1 MQDKFDYHDVTSK
14 ALDFLKNRLL
24 YKYVT
29 IRHYRSRWLF
39 IKEYMESRK
48 IDFISSAVCNDFLIN
63 LYNGHEH
70 RNLSVNEKNVEKAVS
85 VLSEFIATG
94 TIQKKNKIT
103 HLDGPIGILM
113 KDFLAFKVSLRRSK
127 LTIDKIETHMS
138 NFNFWLLS
146 NGVSNIHDIKQIHIN
161 NFIKSLDPNKKALLH
176 DTLMDLGGFFNYLY
190 KKEIISVNMV
200 SFIPKDNYVRQSQL
214 PSYYTEEEIDKLLKA
229 IDRGTAVGKRDYTI
243 LLIAARL
250 GLRASDI
257 ARLKFENLHW
267 ENSIIVLNQY
277 KTGKNLTLPLLP
289 AIGNAILD
297 YIQYGRPKSDEKNI
311 FLLAVSPFIP
321 TTSRSIST
329 MVQRRFI
336 DSNINIVKRRHG
348 AHALRHSLVKELLNN
363 KQALPV
369 ITEVLGHSNT
379 ESARHYIRIDT
390 ESLRQCALDVP
401 MVDPLFYLQGEEDYF
416 YE

>member
-1 MQDKFDYHDVTSK
+1 
-14 ALDFLKNRLL
+14 
-24 YKYVT
+24 
-29 IRHYRSRWLF
+29 
-39 IKEYMESRK
+39 
-48 IDFISSAVCNDFLIN
+48 
-63 LYNGHEH
+63 
-70 RNLSVNEKNVEKAVS
+70 
-85 VLSEFIATG
+85 
-94 TIQKKNKIT
+94 
-103 HLDGPIGILM
+103 
-113 KDFLAFKVSLRRSK
+113 
-127 LTIDKIETHMS
+127 
-138 NFNFWLLS
+138 
-146 NGVSNIHDIKQIHIN
+146 
-161 NFIKSLDPNKKALLH
+161 
-176 DTLMDLGGFFNYLY
+176 
-190 KKEIISVNMV
+190 
-200 SFIPKDNYVRQSQL
+200 
-214 PSYYTEEEIDKLLKA
+214 LLKA

-297 YIQYGRPKSDEKNI
+297 YIQYGRPQSGEKNI

-336 DSNINIVKRRHG
+336 DSNINIAKRRHG
-348 AHALRHSLVKELLNN
+348 THALRHSLVKELLNN

-390 ESLRQCALDVP
+390 ESLRQCALDVV
-401 MVDPLFYLQGEEDYF
+401 MVDPLFYMQGEEDYF

>member
-1 MQDKFDYHDVTSK
+1 MQDKFDYHEVTSS

-48 IDFISSAVCNDFLIN
+48 IDFISTAVCNDFTIN
-63 LYNGHEH
+63 LYNGREH
-70 RNLSVNEKNVEKAVS
+70 SSLSVNEKNIEKAVS

-94 TIQKKNKIT
+94 TIKKKNKII

-113 KDFLAFKVSLRRSK
+113 KDFLTFKETLRRSK

-138 NFNFWLLS
+138 NFNFWLMS
-146 NGVSNIHDIKQIHIN
+146 NGVSIIHDIRQIHIIS
-161 NFIKSLDPNKKALLH
+161 FIKSLDPNKKALLH
-176 DTLMDLGGFFNYLY
+176 DTLLDLGCFFNYLY
-190 KKEIISVNMV
+190 KKEIISVNMG

-214 PSYYTEEEIDKLLKA
+214 PSYYTEEEIDKLLNA
-229 IDRGTAVGKRDYTI
+229 IDRGTAVGKRDYAI

-250 GLRASDI
+250 GLRVSDI
-257 ARLKFENLHW
+257 ARLKFDNLLW
-267 ENSIIVLNQY
+267 ENSIVVLNQY

-289 AIGNAILD
+289 VIGNSILD
-297 YIQYGRPKSDEKNI
+297 YIQYGRPQSGEKNI

-321 TTSRSIST
+321 ITSKSIST
-329 MVQRRFI
+329 MVHRRFI
-336 DSNINIVKRRHG
+336 DSSINTDKRRHG

-369 ITEVLGHSNT
+369 IAEVLGHRNT
-379 ESARHYIRIDT
+379 ESTRHYIRIDT

-401 MVDPLFYLQGEEDYF
+401 MVDPLFYLQGERGGLF
-416 YE
+416 L